1 MFVEWQIGDCDA
13 KQTNLGDKGETGS
26 TSILSRL
33 APRSFLNTSVTRPFW
48 SKARHAERRDWL
60 LIRARVLT
68 SVRRWF
74 CARRFIE
81 VQPAALQASPG
92 NETHL
97 HGFKTALVL
106 PDGSPHDAY
115 LQTSPEFAMKKLLTA
130 GERQIFSLTGV
141 FRNRQRTALHAPEF
155 AMLEWYRA
163 HASLERLMEDCATVI
178 ALAAYIA
185 GAKVFT
191 YRGREAS
198 PFDPPERITVRDAF
212 RRYAGIDLYDSL
224 STTGQGDT
232 EAFAQQAAGRGIR
245 VAPDDDWSDVFSRV
259 LSERVEPNLGM
270 GRPTVL
276 YAYPVSEAALAQVSS
291 DDLRV
296 AKRFEFYCCGVEL
309 ANAFHELRDPNEQ
322 RQRFAASTEKQQRI
336 FGASHPIDED
346 LLAALADMPDAS
358 GAALGFDR
366 LIMLATGAER
376 VESVQWTP
384 VFDPVG
390 RGR

>member
-1 MFVEWQIGDCDA
+1 MFVEWQIGDCDPKHPNFGA
-13 KQTNLGDKGETGS
+13 KGRTGS
-26 TSILSRL
+26 TSTLSRL
-33 APRSFLNTSVTRPFW
+33 APRSLLNTSVIRPFW
-48 SKARHAERRDWL
+48 GKARYAERRDWL
-60 LIRARVLT
+60 LTRARVLT
-68 SVRRWF
+68 SLRRWF

-97 HGFKTALVL
+97 HGFKTALIL
-106 PDGSPHDAY
+106 PDGSPHNAY
-115 LQTSPEFAMKKLLTA
+115 LHTSPEFAMKKLLTA
-130 GERQIFSLTGV
+130 GERKIFSLTSV
-141 FRNRQRTALHAPEF
+141 FRNRERTALHAPEF

-163 HASLERLMEDCATVI
+163 HAPLERVIEDCAAVI
-178 ALAAYIA
+178 ALAAHIA
-185 GAKVFT
+185 GAKVFA

-224 STTGQGDT
+224 SRSGHLDT
-232 EAFAQQAAGRGIR
+232 KAFAQQAADRGIR
-245 VAPDDDWSDVFSRV
+245 VASDDDWSDIFSRV
-259 LSERVEPNLGM
+259 LTERVEPNLGI

-276 YAYPVSEAALAQVSS
+276 YAYPVSEAALAQIRS
-291 DDLRV
+291 DDPRV
-296 AKRFEFYCCGVEL
+296 AERFEFYCCGVEL
-309 ANAFHELRDPNEQ
+309 ANAFHELRDPIEQ
-322 RQRFAASTEKQQRI
+322 RQRFASSMEKQQRI

-366 LIMLATGAER
+366 LIMLATGAKR

-384 VFDPVG
+384 FFDPVG
-390 RGR
+390 NSQ

>member
-1 MFVEWQIGDCDA
+1 MFVEWQIRDYDA
-13 KQTNLGDKGETGS
+13 KDTNIGAKGGTES
-26 TSILSRL
+26 TSTLSRL
-33 APRSFLNTSVTRPFW
+33 ATRSLLNTSVIRPFW
-48 SKARHAERRDWL
+48 SEAQYAERRDL
-60 LIRARVLT
+60 LLTRARILT

-115 LQTSPEFAMKKLLTA
+115 LHTSPEFAMKKLLTA

-141 FRNRQRTALHAPEF
+141 FRNRERTALHTPEF
-155 AMLEWYRA
+155 AMLEWYRVD
-163 HASLERLMEDCATVI
+163 ASLERVMEDCAAVV
-178 ALAAYIA
+178 ALAAHIA
-185 GAKVFT
+185 GAKVFA
-191 YRGREAS
+191 YRGREVS

-224 STTGQGDT
+224 STTGHANT
-232 EAFAQQAAGRGIR
+232 EAFAKHAAGRGIR
-245 VAPDDDWSDVFSRV
+245 VTPDDDWSDIFSRV
-259 LSERVEPNLGM
+259 LTERVEPNLGM

-276 YAYPVSEAALAQVSS
+276 YGYPVDEAALAQISAN
-291 DDLRV
+291 DRRV
-296 AKRFEFYCCGVEL
+296 AERFEFYCCGVEL
-309 ANAFHELRDPNEQ
+309 ANAFHELRDPIEQ
-322 RQRFAASTEKQQRI
+322 RQRFASSMDKQQRI
-336 FGASHPIDED
+336 FGASNPIDED
-346 LLAALADMPDAS
+346 LLAALAEMPDAS

-366 LIMLATGAER
+366 LIMLATGAKR
-376 VESVQWTP
+376 IESVQWTP

-390 RGR
+390 KTQ

>member
-1 MFVEWQIGDCDA
+1 MFVERQVGDYGAKDTNIGA
-13 KQTNLGDKGETGS
+13 KGRTES
-26 TSILSRL
+26 TSTLSRL
-33 APRSFLNTSVTRPFW
+33 ATRSALNTSVIRPFW
-48 SKARHAERRDWL
+48 SKPQYAERRDWL
-60 LIRARVLT
+60 ITRARILT

-92 NETHL
+92 NEAHL

-115 LQTSPEFAMKKLLTA
+115 LHTSPEFAMKKLLTA

-141 FRNRQRTALHAPEF
+141 FRNREQTALHAPEF
-155 AMLEWYRA
+155 AMLEWYRVD
-163 HASLERLMEDCATVI
+163 ASLERVMEDCAAVI
-178 ALAAYIA
+178 ALAAHIA
-185 GAKVFT
+185 GAKVFA

-224 STTGQGDT
+224 STSGHADT
-232 EAFAQQAAGRGIR
+232 EAFAKHATDRGIR
-245 VAPDDDWSDVFSRV
+245 VAPDDDWSDIFSRV
-259 LSERVEPNLGM
+259 LTERVEPNLGM

-276 YAYPVSEAALAQVSS
+276 YAYPVSEAALAEISAY
-291 DDLRV
+291 DRRV
-296 AKRFEFYCCGVEL
+296 AERFEFYCCGVEL
-309 ANAFHELRDPNEQ
+309 ANAFHELRDPIEQ
-322 RQRFAASTEKQQRI
+322 RQRFASSMEKQQRI
-336 FGASHPIDED
+336 FGASNPIDED

-366 LIMLATGAER
+366 LIMLATGAKR
-376 VESVQWTP
+376 IESVQWTP

-390 RGR
+390 KT

>member
-1 MFVEWQIGDCDA
+1 MFIEWQVGNYDQNDTNIGA
-13 KQTNLGDKGETGS
+13 KGRTKS
-26 TSILSRL
+26 TSTLSRL
-33 APRSFLNTSVTRPFW
+33 APRSLLNTSVIRPFW
-48 SKARHAERRDWL
+48 SEAKYAQRRDWL
-60 LIRARVLT
+60 LTRARILT

-115 LQTSPEFAMKKLLTA
+115 LHTSPEFAMKKLLTA

-141 FRNRQRTALHAPEF
+141 FRNREQTALHTPEF
-155 AMLEWYRA
+155 AMLEWYRVD
-163 HASLERLMEDCATVI
+163 ASLERVMEDCAAVI
-178 ALAAYIA
+178 ALAAHIA
-185 GAKVFT
+185 GAKVFA

-224 STTGQGDT
+224 STSGHADT
-232 EAFAQQAAGRGIR
+232 EAFGKHAADRGIR
-245 VAPDDDWSDVFSRV
+245 VAPDDDWSDIFSRV
-259 LSERVEPNLGM
+259 LTERVEPNLGM

-276 YAYPVSEAALAQVSS
+276 YGYPVDEAALAQISAN
-291 DDLRV
+291 DRRV
-296 AKRFEFYCCGVEL
+296 AERFEFYCCGVEL
-309 ANAFHELRDPNEQ
+309 ANAFHELRDPIEQ
-322 RQRFAASTEKQQRI
+322 RQRFASSMDKQQRI
-336 FGASHPIDED
+336 FGASNPIDED
-346 LLAALADMPDAS
+346 LLAALAEMPDAS

-366 LIMLATGAER
+366 LIMLATGAKR
-376 VESVQWTP
+376 IESVQWTP

-390 RGR
+390 KTQ

>member
-1 MFVEWQIGDCDA
+1 MFVEWQIGDYDP
-13 KQTNLGDKGETGS
+13 KHTNFGTKSRAGS
-26 TSILSRL
+26 TSVLSRL
-33 APRSFLNTSVTRPFW
+33 APRSLLNTSAIRPFW
-48 SKARHAERRDWL
+48 GKARYAERRDWL
-60 LIRARVLT
+60 LARTWVLT

-97 HGFKTALVL
+97 HGFKTALIL
-106 PDGSPHDAY
+106 PDASPHDAY
-115 LQTSPEFAMKKLLTA
+115 LHTSPEFAMKKLLTA
-130 GERQIFSLTGV
+130 GERKIFSLTSV
-141 FRNRQRTALHAPEF
+141 FRNRERTALHAPEF

-163 HASLERLMEDCATVI
+163 HAPLERIIEDCAAVI
-178 ALAAYIA
+178 ALAAHIA
-185 GAKVFT
+185 GAKVFA

-224 STTGQGDT
+224 SRSGHLDT
-232 EAFAQQAAGRGIR
+232 KAFTQQAVGRGIR
-245 VAPDDDWSDVFSRV
+245 VASDDDWSDIFSRV
-259 LSERVEPNLGM
+259 LTERVEPNLGI

-276 YAYPVSEAALAQVSS
+276 YAYPVSEAALAQVRS
-291 DDLRV
+291 DDPSV
-296 AKRFEFYCCGVEL
+296 AERFEFYCCGVEL
-309 ANAFHELRDPNEQ
+309 ANAFHELRDPIEQ
-322 RQRFAASTEKQQRI
+322 RQRFASSMEKQQRI

-358 GAALGFDR
+358 GTALGFDR
-366 LIMLATGAER
+366 LIMLATGAKR

-390 RGR
+390 NSQ